1 LKITEGR
8 TNIPV
13 DRNSV
18 SNVQSIDTLN
28 LAKRVGRINTP
39 DISSVSVKRE
49 VVLDSL
55 RLGGIEAENTSPL
68 LDRLSVV
75 VGAKGGVNAT
85 VVDLETGAGTSVTG
99 VHALDDVG
107 PVSSGLVD
115 VSLGAGGVPGVDG
128 TGGGDEAAS
137 GDTRV
142 SSGSSKQLRVGSG
155 HDILCFV
162 SILQFLMKHERLT
175 VIIAPELEPVTKT
188 FLGSALYF
196 LRAYETMLAMA
207 LLSPPPLCFKDF
219 CEETSQQVPL

>member
-1 LKITEGR
+1 LPCTEYKKH
-8 TNIPV
+8 IPV

-28 LAKRVGRINTP
+28 LAKRVGRVNTP

-55 RLGGIEAENTSPL
+55 GLGGIEAENTSPL

-75 VGAKGGVNAT
+75 VGAESGVNAT
-85 VVDLETGAGTSVTG
+85 VVDLETGTGTGVAG

-107 PVSSGLVD
+107 PVGSGLVN
-115 VSLGAGGVPGVDG
+115 VSLGAGGVPGIDG

-137 GDTRV
+137 GDTGV

-155 HDILCFV
+155 HDVLCCV
-162 SILQFLMKHERLT
+162 SVLQCPMEHEKLT
-175 VIIAPELEPVTKT
+175 VIMAPELEPVTKT

-207 LLSPPPLCFKDF
+207 LLSPPPLCFRDF